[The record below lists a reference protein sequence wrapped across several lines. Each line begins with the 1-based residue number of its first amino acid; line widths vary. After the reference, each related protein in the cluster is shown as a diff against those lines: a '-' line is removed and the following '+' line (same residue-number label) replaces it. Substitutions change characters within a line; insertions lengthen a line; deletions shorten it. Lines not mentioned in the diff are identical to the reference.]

1 MHCSDS
7 LPKAPRRLNEEN
19 TKEKVDIC
27 SDRENCHLNICAK
40 IIRSVVQQELPRRYL
55 CSCIEQW
62 MVCKE
67 WITLIAVN
75 TAPVCSTHTFHNAN
89 RCLIYAPR
97 KACCT
102 PRHGPTAGPWGLGWP
117 HHRLRLAPL
126 SPSAPARQLEPRWLC
141 YNSLWNLLCYVIS
154 PLLYYGGKKNK
165 LLRML
170 VSNCNNFPWT
180 G

>member
-1 MHCSDS
+1 MD
-7 LPKAPRRLNEEN
+7 
-19 TKEKVDIC
+19 
-27 SDRENCHLNICAK
+27 
-40 IIRSVVQQELPRRYL
+40 
-55 CSCIEQW
+55 
-62 MVCKE
+62 CKE
-67 WITLIAVN
+67 WITLNAVN
-75 TAPVCSTHTFHNAN
+75 TAPVCSTHTFNNAN

-97 KACCT
+97 NACPKAHYVVFPWPCLCLPISPCCRKGAEGIPLPGLRLLPTSTARGGHGGFPGSLWGGRGCGCT

-117 HHRLRLAPL
+117 HHGLRLAPL
-126 SPSAPARQLEPRWLC
+126 SPSAPARQPESRRLY